1 MTKFKDLADQIRK
14 SGPKQVTVRQFLAL
28 FGQRRRGRR
37 VASQIR
43 RELKRE
49 QLETSP
55 PFDAASM
62 NTMIVVRP
70 KGEASVNQEQNQD
83 GVPDSPITAT
93 DVRENTMQFKELAQQ
108 IREIGAKQFTVR
120 QLLGLFGQYRRGR
133 HVAAEIRRALK
144 REKLETDPSFE
155 IVHLDASVLL
165 RSKSAETLK
174 QEKTAVVEGTA
185 DTTEA
190 REVVLTIGQLKKA
203 NQAPMR
209 VSRHDTVAKAI
220 TLMMQNDVAYL
231 AVMGGDRS
239 VDGILS
245 WRTIGKA
252 GAAKRA
258 SNTVQ
263 HYLAPVRIV
272 EIGTPLFDAVRD
284 IVEGEAVLVKAKD
297 QTICGLV
304 SARDIANEFVT
315 LSEPFLFLEQ
325 IENHLR
331 AILERA
337 KLKLSEIKEL
347 VNPTDT
353 DRIEKVNSIDDLS
366 FGETA
371 RAFGREDIWNK
382 VHLLLDRA
390 AFYNGLEEVRSI
402 RNKVMHFHPD
412 GISLE
417 DREILRKTRQ
427 MLQSL

>member
-1 MTKFKDLADQIRK
+1 MNKFTEFADQIRQG
-14 SGPKQVTVRQFLAL
+14 GPKQLTLRRFLAL

-43 RELKRE
+43 RALKRE
-49 QLETSP
+49 HLETNP
-55 PFDAASM
+55 PFDAAYM
-62 NTMIVVRP
+62 NSTILVRSQR
-70 KGEASVNQEQNQD
+70 EASVEQERKKG
-83 GVPDSPITAT
+83 GVSDTPINTNY
-93 DVRENTMQFKELAQQ
+93 DRESAMRFKDLAEQ
-108 IREIGAKQFTVR
+108 IREIGPKELTVR

-144 REKLETDPSFE
+144 REKLETEPSFE
-155 IVHLDASVLL
+155 IVHIDAPVLL
-165 RSKSAETLK
+165 RSKSAATLK
-174 QEKTAVVEGTA
+174 EEKTAVVEGTA
-185 DTTEA
+185 DATEP

-220 TLMMQNDVAYL
+220 TVMMQNDVAYL
-231 AVMGGDRS
+231 AVMSGDRT

-252 GAAKRA
+252 GAAKRQT
-258 SNTVQ
+258 NTVQ

-272 EIGTPLFDAVRD
+272 EISTPLFDAVRD

-304 SARDIANEFVT
+304 SAQDIANEFVT

-337 KLKLSEIKEL
+337 KLKLNDVKEL

-382 VHLLLDRA
+382 LHLLLDRA
-390 AFYNGLEEVRSI
+390 AFYNGLEEIRSI

-417 DREILRKTRQ
+417 DREVLRKTRQ

>member
-1 MTKFKDLADQIRK
+1 
-14 SGPKQVTVRQFLAL
+14 
-28 FGQRRRGRR
+28 
-37 VASQIR
+37 
-43 RELKRE
+43 
-49 QLETSP
+49 
-55 PFDAASM
+55 
-62 NTMIVVRP
+62 
-70 KGEASVNQEQNQD
+70 
-83 GVPDSPITAT
+83 
-93 DVRENTMQFKELAQQ
+93 
-108 IREIGAKQFTVR
+108 
-120 QLLGLFGQYRRGR
+120 
-133 HVAAEIRRALK
+133 
-144 REKLETDPSFE
+144 
-155 IVHLDASVLL
+155 
-165 RSKSAETLK
+165 
-174 QEKTAVVEGTA
+174 
-185 DTTEA
+185 
-190 REVVLTIGQLKKA
+190 
-203 NQAPMR
+203 
-209 VSRHDTVAKAI
+209 VAKAI

-258 SNTVQ
+258 TNTVQ
-263 HYLAPVRIV
+263 HHLAPVRVV
-272 EIGTPLFDAVRD
+272 EISTPLFDAVRD

-304 SARDIANEFVT
+304 SAQDIANEFVT

-337 KLKLSEIKEL
+337 KLKLTDVKEL

-382 VHLLLDRA
+382 LHLLLDRS
-390 AFYNGLEEVRSI
+390 AFCSRLEEVRSI

-412 GISLE
+412 GISFE
-417 DREILRKTRQ
+417 DREILRKSRQ